1 MPGPRIL
8 LVKLSSL
15 GDVIH
20 LMPALCDLRRRF
32 PAAQVA
38 WAVEA
43 PYAELVR
50 LHPGVDEVIPVALRA
65 LRRTPLAVHAWRDI
79 RSARGTLARGRWD
92 YVVDAQGLV
101 KSAVV
106 ARWARAS
113 VFGLDR
119 KSAREPFAARF
130 YDVPIAVP
138 RGLHAVVRTR
148 RLLGE
153 VFGYGVVSAPNYG
166 LRSPAAPPAWAPSHP
181 YAVLLHAASRAGKRW
196 PEERWIALGRA
207 LAANGYAPVF
217 PGGTTAEREDA
228 ARLAAGVGA
237 GAIASPAMALAEA
250 AALIGHAAGAVGV
263 DTGLTHLAVALGVP
277 TVGIYCATSPQLT
290 GLHGPNAVNLG
301 GPGAAPDVA
310 SVLAATLGARET
322 AAAGIDAA

>member
-20 LMPALCDLRRRF
+20 LMPAVSDLRRRL
-32 PAAQVA
+32 PAAHVA

-50 LHPGVDEVIPVALRA
+50 LHPGVDEAIPVALRA
-65 LRRTPLAVHAWRDI
+65 LRRTPLAAHAWRDI
-79 RSARGTLARGRWD
+79 RAVRRALGRGRWD
-92 YVVDAQGLV
+92 YVVDAQGLI

-106 ARWARAS
+106 ARWAGAS

-130 YDVPIAVP
+130 YDVRIAVP
-138 RGLHAVVRTR
+138 RGLHAVLRNR
-148 RLLGE
+148 RLVGE
-153 VFGYGVVSAPNYG
+153 VFGHGPASPASYG
-166 LRSPAAPPAWAPSHP
+166 LHAPDAPPAWAPPHP
-181 YAVLLHAASRAGKRW
+181 YVVLLHAASRAAKRW
-196 PEERWIALGRA
+196 PDERWIALA
-207 LAANGYAPVF
+207 CELAAQGYTTVF
-217 PGGTTAEREDA
+217 PGGSPVEREAA
-228 ARLAAGVGA
+228 ARLAAAA
-237 GAIASPAMALAEA
+237 GAHAVAAPAMALGEA

-277 TVGIYCATSPQLT
+277 TVGIYCATAPQLT
-290 GLHGPNAVNLG
+290 GLHGANAVNLG
-301 GPGAAPDVA
+301 GPGAPPDVA
-310 SVLAATLGARET
+310 SVLAATLGPRAAE
-322 AAAGIDAA
+322 AAGTHAA

>member
-20 LMPALCDLRRRF
+20 LMPAVSDLRQRL
-32 PAAQVA
+32 PDAHVA

-50 LHPGVDEVIPVALRA
+50 LHPGVDEAIPVGLRA
-65 LRRTPLAVHAWRDI
+65 LRRTPLAAHAWRDI
-79 RSARGTLARGRWD
+79 RATRGALARGRWD
-92 YVVDAQGLV
+92 YVVDAQGLI

-106 ARWARAS
+106 AQWARAP

-130 YDVPIAVP
+130 YDVRIAVP

-148 RLLGE
+148 RLVGE
-153 VFGYGVVSAPNYG
+153 VFGYGVGAAPHYG
-166 LRSPAAPPAWAPSHP
+166 LRAPAAPLSWAPADP
-181 YAVLLHAASRAGKRW
+181 YAVLLHAASRRAKGW

-217 PGGTTAEREDA
+217 PGGSPAERADA

-237 GAIASPAMALAEA
+237 GAIAAPAMALAEA

-277 TVGIYCATSPQLT
+277 TVGIYCATSPELT
-290 GLHGPNAVNLG
+290 GLHGANAVNLG
-301 GPGAAPDVA
+301 GRGASPDVA
-310 SVLAATLGARET
+310 AVLAATLGPRET
-322 AAAGIDAA
+322 AAAGANAA